1 MAMLSRWTALRR
13 SFLLT
18 ILAYAVFAIIASAL
32 LEGRAQAENCIS
44 SYPANSLDRK
54 ACLCRQF
61 LSRPSAPGC
70 RRTCGPSTGY
80 QPKESHCG
88 PLAQDA
94 SRSSEQSQKSGPR
107 PATSKPPPKSSD
119 NRAPS
124 MTVPNPELTRKL
136 TGTSTARSKPG
147 QQPVGSPQQGH
158 PRANANNAQGPSCVN
173 VDPQTGHRCI
183 TPPGSPV
190 VDMNTTL
197 SDGTRV
203 VRFNWRIT
211 NVCTRDIQ
219 VTVKQ
224 DNGSTP
230 KLVSGKNSWTFY
242 CLSVEGCHKFTGYSE
257 KCRN

>member
-1 MAMLSRWTALRR
+1 MRTHDTAMLSRWPALRR
-13 SFLLT
+13 NVLLA
-18 ILAYAVFAIIASAL
+18 IRAYALFAIIVFAL
-32 LEGRAQAENCIS
+32 LEGGRAQAENCMS

-61 LSRPSAPGC
+61 LSRPSTPGC

-88 PLAQDA
+88 PQDA
-94 SRSSEQSQKSGPR
+94 STSSVQ
-107 PATSKPPPKSSD
+107 
-119 NRAPS
+119 
-124 MTVPNPELTRKL
+124 
-136 TGTSTARSKPG
+136 TSTA
-147 QQPVGSPQQGH
+147 QGH
-158 PRANANNAQGPSCVN
+158 PQANASNAPGPACVN

-183 TPPGSPV
+183 ARPGSPV

-203 VRFNWRIT
+203 IRFNWQFT
-211 NVCTRDIQ
+211 NGCSRDIH

-230 KLVSGKNSWTFY
+230 KLVAAKNSWTFY
-242 CLSVEGCHKFTGYSE
+242 CLSSEGCHEFTGYSE